1 MSISQKMTEAKAR
14 ELARQYGFSE
24 DGDPH
29 GYILYL
35 YNDAEH
41 YDELWHMTRS
51 RILWRWGE
59 DDYGIMEGAFTLG
72 NARHYSVDMSR
83 LKLLPMAGGW
93 KSSPDCGEQ

>member
-14 ELARQYGFSE
+14 ELASQYGFSE

-51 RILWRWGE
+51 RSLWRWGE

-93 KSSPDCGEQ
+93 KSSPDCCEQ

>member
-51 RILWRWGE
+51 RSLWRWGGRRLQ
-59 DDYGIMEGAFTLG
+59 DHGG
-72 NARHYSVDMSR
+72 SVYTR
-83 LKLLPMAGGW
+83 
-93 KSSPDCGEQ
+93 

>member
-51 RILWRWGE
+51 RSLRRLGE
-59 DDYGIMEGAFTLG
+59 DDYEIAEGAFTPG
-72 NARHYSVDMSR
+72 NSHHHRADMSR

-93 KSSPDCGEQ
+93 KSSSDCDE

>member
-41 YDELWHMTRS
+41 YDEL
-51 RILWRWGE
+51 
-59 DDYGIMEGAFTLG
+59 
-72 NARHYSVDMSR
+72 
-83 LKLLPMAGGW
+83 
-93 KSSPDCGEQ
+93 